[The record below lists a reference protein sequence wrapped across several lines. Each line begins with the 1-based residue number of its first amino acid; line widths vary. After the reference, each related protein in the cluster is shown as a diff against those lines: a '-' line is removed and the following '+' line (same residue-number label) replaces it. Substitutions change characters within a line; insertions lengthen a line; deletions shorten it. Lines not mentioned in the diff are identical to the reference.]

1 MIINEQ
7 LIGNTI
13 SFIYQDKQM
22 SGIVSAVDEQ
32 ASTICISGIWYYSG
46 NIRLI
51 MDNVADRMQ
60 KGQSLILG

>member
-13 SFIYQDKQM
+13 SFIYQGRQI
-22 SGIVSAVDEQ
+22 SGIVSAVNEQ
-32 ASTICISGIWYYSG
+32 SSTICVSGIWYYSG